1 MQKGK
6 GDITMTKK
14 ETYVQGLKVLIGLFT
29 VITLFSLV
37 FSKVIFAENGKTE
50 VSGRLYEFD
59 RDGSYEFH
67 KNNIFQKTDKG
78 NTYGTFYISG
88 DIANV
93 NEKSEVP
100 TYKVGSGNL
109 ELFYNYSDT
118 LLNATEDEWHLVND
132 KSKKVADMKLDSDIM
147 KGAIILQTS
156 KDRKTWV
163 DIETIYNA
171 FGDIPIRTDSIY
183 STTDVQ
189 LINGCYYRVII
200 VYELSVRTEESNF
213 LFVNTDKYD
222 YKKCAELYEF
232 YAYTDSGESKID
244 VSNETY
250 SLGKRV
256 RVKNFDGYFGE
267 EMISKKDPH
276 YGWELGNFF
285 VSGYTDEITDTNE
298 NTVFL
303 KNVGDKVTLW
313 FKLKQNINGLNGNE
327 KITVTS
333 DNEGYDQYF
342 ETPKMKFGRG
352 ALIIR
357 YTDHN
362 NVKTEP
368 TIYTNYL
375 EANATVGADTK
386 VKLFEEGDYEVALNY
401 EITSDEFIDKIGH
414 YRIFFKFS
422 VRNSNCMVYPFDVK
436 TGNELTNSAMTENG
450 FKLDLAKSRYL
461 KINIKKE
468 VLKDSAD
475 GLVEDTRF
483 NGAAKDGA
491 EYTDEGI
498 YNITVSNQYTGVFTT
513 KKIYVG
519 TNNIIRAHMTTGL
532 PITEINKLIADG
544 ASIADDGTIKVATVK
559 VAEEEDEKIDAKE
572 KEPKKSQEYEEIPD
586 IDNSIQDSKQEQK
599 LIPYLAIIGL
609 VILVAV
615 ICIVIVIREKK
626 KKKEVS
632 SMELNNNENR
642 SEE

>member
-1 MQKGK
+1 
-6 GDITMTKK
+6 
-14 ETYVQGLKVLIGLFT
+14 
-29 VITLFSLV
+29 
-37 FSKVIFAENGKTE
+37 
-50 VSGRLYEFD
+50 
-59 RDGSYEFH
+59 
-67 KNNIFQKTDKG
+67 
-78 NTYGTFYISG
+78 
-88 DIANV
+88 
-93 NEKSEVP
+93 
-100 TYKVGSGNL
+100 
-109 ELFYNYSDT
+109 
-118 LLNATEDEWHLVND
+118 
-132 KSKKVADMKLDSDIM
+132 
-147 KGAIILQTS
+147 
-156 KDRKTWV
+156 
-163 DIETIYNA
+163 
-171 FGDIPIRTDSIY
+171 
-183 STTDVQ
+183 
-189 LINGCYYRVII
+189 
-200 VYELSVRTEESNF
+200 
-213 LFVNTDKYD
+213 
-222 YKKCAELYEF
+222 
-232 YAYTDSGESKID
+232 
-244 VSNETY
+244 
-250 SLGKRV
+250 
-256 RVKNFDGYFGE
+256 
-267 EMISKKDPH
+267 
-276 YGWELGNFF
+276 
-285 VSGYTDEITDTNE
+285 
-298 NTVFL
+298 
-303 KNVGDKVTLW
+303 
-313 FKLKQNINGLNGNE
+313 
-327 KITVTS
+327 
-333 DNEGYDQYF
+333 
-342 ETPKMKFGRG
+342 MKFGRG

-414 YRIFFKFS
+414 YRVFFKFS

-436 TGNELTNSAMTENG
+436 TGNELSNSAMTENG

-559 VAEEEDEKIDAKE
+559 AAEEEDEKIDTQE
-572 KEPKKSQEYEEIPD
+572 KEPEKSQEYEEIPD
-586 IDNSIQDSKQEQK
+586 IDNGIQDSKQEQK

-609 VILVAV
+609 VILVVV
-615 ICIVIVIREKK
+615 ICIVIVIKDKK

>member
-1 MQKGK
+1 
-6 GDITMTKK
+6 
-14 ETYVQGLKVLIGLFT
+14 
-29 VITLFSLV
+29 
-37 FSKVIFAENGKTE
+37 
-50 VSGRLYEFD
+50 
-59 RDGSYEFH
+59 
-67 KNNIFQKTDKG
+67 
-78 NTYGTFYISG
+78 
-88 DIANV
+88 
-93 NEKSEVP
+93 
-100 TYKVGSGNL
+100 
-109 ELFYNYSDT
+109 
-118 LLNATEDEWHLVND
+118 
-132 KSKKVADMKLDSDIM
+132 
-147 KGAIILQTS
+147 
-156 KDRKTWV
+156 
-163 DIETIYNA
+163 
-171 FGDIPIRTDSIY
+171 
-183 STTDVQ
+183 
-189 LINGCYYRVII
+189 
-200 VYELSVRTEESNF
+200 
-213 LFVNTDKYD
+213 
-222 YKKCAELYEF
+222 
-232 YAYTDSGESKID
+232 
-244 VSNETY
+244 
-250 SLGKRV
+250 
-256 RVKNFDGYFGE
+256 
-267 EMISKKDPH
+267 MISKKDPH

-285 VSGYTDEITDTNE
+285 VSGYTDEITDNNE

-483 NGAAKDGA
+483 NGSAKDGA

-532 PITEINKLIADG
+532 PITEINKLIGDYNK
-544 ASIADDGTIKVATVK
+544 IKVIGIYPNTDPGSYDILKAIDDNCSENIKFYKTLPREIFVNIMRNAK
-559 VAEEEDEKIDAKE
+559 VLVGNSSMGILEAPFYKLPVVNIGNRQKGRLNAGNVEFVEYDKDQI
-572 KEPKKSQEYEEIPD
+572 KKSIEKAFYNKEYR
-586 IDNSIQDSKQEQK
+586 DSVKNLQNPYGDGYAHKKIVDFLDKVDLNDRKWHIKRK
-599 LIPYLAIIGL
+599 LI
-609 VILVAV
+609 
-615 ICIVIVIREKK
+615 
-626 KKKEVS
+626 
-632 SMELNNNENR
+632 
-642 SEE
+642 